1 MCKKYQKGEVV
12 EGCVTGIEKYGIFLS
27 FDDDY
32 IGLIHISELSEHFV
46 KDVTLYATVGE
57 KVPCVILDV
66 DEDTKQLKCSIKN
79 TDFGREKD
87 SHIDHG
93 FAPLKKQ
100 LPIWMDEK
108 LKEYGGYFEENEE
121 K

>member
-46 KDVTLYATVGE
+46 KDVTLYATLGE

-79 TDFGREKD
+79 TDYGREKD

-108 LKEYGGYFEENEE
+108 LKEYGRYIEGNEE

>member
-1 MCKKYQKGEVV
+1 MCKKYKKGEVSN
-12 EGCVTGIEKYGIFLS
+12 GRVTGLEKYGVFLS
-27 FDDDY
+27 FDDQY

-46 KDVTLYATVGE
+46 KDVSLYANIGDVI
-57 KVPCVILDV
+57 PCVILDV
-66 DEDTKQLKCSIKN
+66 DDESKQLKCSIKN
-79 TDFGREKD
+79 TEYGREKD

-108 LKEYGGYFEENEE
+108 LKEYQEYFDKKEE